1 MKTSFHTPVSAVLLT
16 AAALLGGG
24 PIAHAAPPAKPVSA
38 TAAQNETNSSET
50 EMPRSVFIIPTN
62 PKEGRDPFFPNS
74 ARLSATR
81 PVKIV
86 PASVEVPLVL
96 NGLSGTPQHPLAII
110 NFQTFAAGEEH
121 DVNSPSGRIRVR
133 CVEIKGQTVVVEVA
147 GERRELHFES
157 R

>member
-1 MKTSFHTPVSAVLLT
+1 MKTCFHTPVPAVLLT
-16 AAALLGGG
+16 AAALLGGWAV
-24 PIAHAAPPAKPVSA
+24 AHAAPAAKPASV

-50 EMPRSVFIIPTN
+50 EIPRSVFIIPTN

-81 PVKIV
+81 PVRIV

-96 NGLSGTPQHPLAII
+96 NGLSGSPQHRLAII
-110 NFQTFAAGEEH
+110 NYQTFAEGEEH

-133 CVEIKGQTVVVEVA
+133 CVEIKGQKVVVEVA
-147 GERRELHFES
+147 GERRELLFES